1 MALVNFSHRS
11 TSPELPS
18 PVNLRAIATAYRD
31 SLHSRQAILPMG
43 PPVSA
48 PWSILLELYLNAERY
63 IPLSLGDMALLTGIA
78 PTTSLDWLH
87 KLSRMGLVA
96 KVPDPGDGRRFHV
109 SLTPQ
114 GTEVTEQ
121 LLSDLAR
128 VLVHSRNA
136 Q

>member
-1 MALVNFSHRS
+1 
-11 TSPELPS
+11 
-18 PVNLRAIATAYRD
+18 
-31 SLHSRQAILPMG
+31 MG

-114 GTEVTEQ
+114 GTEVTEK

-128 VLVHSRNA
+128 VFVHSRNA

>member
-1 MALVNFSHRS
+1 
-11 TSPELPS
+11 
-18 PVNLRAIATAYRD
+18 
-31 SLHSRQAILPMG
+31 MG

-128 VLVHSRNA
+128 VFVHSRNA